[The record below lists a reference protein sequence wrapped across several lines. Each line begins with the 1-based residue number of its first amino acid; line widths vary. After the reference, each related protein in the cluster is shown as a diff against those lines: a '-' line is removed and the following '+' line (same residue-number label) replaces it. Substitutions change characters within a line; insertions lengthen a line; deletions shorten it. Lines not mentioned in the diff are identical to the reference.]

1 VETAEVT
8 RIAGGEGPA
17 DAVGG
22 RAVYRFGDFQL
33 DVGRYELRRLG
44 SPVKVEKLPFELL
57 CLLVERAGLLVTREE
72 IAARLWDRTHGLDIE
87 QGINTAV
94 RKARQALE
102 PSPELL
108 GTVVGKGYRFE
119 AEVTRGEP
127 GPVAGAESVSPAS
140 PRSQPRAAFPGR
152 RRSLLVMAGLTVLG
166 LVGAVVWERGRSRPG
181 PSIAVLPLENLSG
194 RPEEVY
200 LADGLTDALI
210 TELARFRGLRV
221 ISRTS
226 VLQYRNRPKPV
237 AEVARELGV
246 ETLVEGSVVRQGDR
260 VRVTAQ
266 LIDAR
271 RDRHLW
277 AETYDRDVRDVLR
290 LQAEV
295 AANVARRVRVT
306 LSPEDRAELQTQG
319 SVDPVAFDEAMRGRA
334 LWGKRSEAAL
344 EEAVKHYRT
353 AVERDPGFAGA
364 WSGLADAYCALGYT
378 SHRSPSESF
387 PLAREAAVRALQLEP
402 RSAEAEA
409 ALGYIRLYFEWDWAG
424 AESAFQR
431 ALRLDPSSATA
442 HHWYSVLLTARGR
455 FDEAATEIA
464 EARKLDPLSAAIA
477 TDLGFELYYSG
488 KYERAIA
495 QVRDVL
501 RTSPGFLLAHLWLG
515 RMHEARGE
523 WPAALVEFTEADR
536 SQPDWSVTLAAMGHL
551 FGASGQREQARAM
564 LVRMKRLASSRY
576 VTPYGVAL
584 VHAGLGESDEAFQWL
599 SRAVDDRAHWLIWL
613 SLDPRFANLRA
624 DPRFGATLAR
634 IGW

>member
-1 VETAEVT
+1 MSE
-8 RIAGGEGPA
+8 IAGGEEPA
-17 DAVGG
+17 GAAAG
-22 RAVYRFGDFQL
+22 RAVFRFGDFEL

-44 SPVKVEKLPFELL
+44 NPVKVEKLPFELL
-57 CLLVERAGLLVTREE
+57 RLLVEREGLLVTREE
-72 IAARLWDRTHGLDIE
+72 IAARLWDRTHGLDVE

-108 GTVVGKGYRFE
+108 GTVVGRGYRFE
-119 AEVTRGEP
+119 AEVTREVPAPSAAVESASPGEP
-127 GPVAGAESVSPAS
+127 PSAPAS
-140 PRSQPRAAFPGR
+140 GHFRVPFAGR
-152 RRSLLVMAGLTVLG
+152 RWGLLVLAGLGVLG
-166 LVGAVVWERGRSRPG
+166 LAGAVSWERARSRPG

-194 RPEEVY
+194 RPEEIY

-277 AETYDRDVRDVLR
+277 TESYDRDVRDVLR

-344 EEAVKHYRT
+344 EEAVRHYRT
-353 AVERDPGFAGA
+353 AVERDPGFAAA

-378 SHRSPSESF
+378 SIGPPSESF
-387 PLAREAAVRALQLEP
+387 PLAREAAVRALQLDP

-431 ALRLDPSSATA
+431 ALKLDPSSATT

-455 FDEAATEIA
+455 FDEAAREIG

-477 TDLGFELYYSG
+477 TDVGFELYYAG
-488 KYERAIA
+488 KYGPAIA
-495 QVRDVL
+495 QLRDVL
-501 RTSPGFLLAHLWLG
+501 RTSPAFPLAHLWLG
-515 RMHEARGE
+515 RTHEAQRD
-523 WPAALVEFTEADR
+523 WPAALAEYAEVDR
-536 SQPDWSVTLAAMGHL
+536 GQPDWPVMLAAMGHVL
-551 FGASGQREQARAM
+551 GVSGQTDQARGM
-564 LVRMKRLASSRY
+564 LARLQRLASSRY
-576 VTPYGVAL
+576 VTPYAFAL
-584 VHAGLGESDEAFQWL
+584 VHAGLGETDEAFQWL
-599 SRAVDDRAHWLIWL
+599 SKAVDDRTHWLVWL
-613 SLDPRFANLRA
+613 SLDPRFANLRS
-624 DPRFGATLAR
+624 DSRFGATLAR